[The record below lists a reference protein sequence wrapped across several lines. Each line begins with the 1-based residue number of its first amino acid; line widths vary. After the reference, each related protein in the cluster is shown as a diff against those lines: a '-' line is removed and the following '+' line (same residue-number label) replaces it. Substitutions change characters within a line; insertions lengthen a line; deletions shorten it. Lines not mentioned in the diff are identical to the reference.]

1 MNTQPRR
8 PNSGPRTNGTSQPRA
23 GGPRR
28 PPTQAPANPRPSG
41 QSYAPPRSPSTQT
54 VHRSPPPYG
63 EVRPGQLPPQPDDR
77 RRLLQARET
86 PAVQM
91 QVQCCVPGKR
101 RKKVRLGPILL
112 LILIFLLIAAGL
124 VVGGIAYHR
133 RRQALDLAANAQT
146 AGVNTSEEGLL
157 VPATTAPPE
166 TDPPG
171 PAAILAAPTSA
182 TVQASEKVQSTHAIL
197 IDVST
202 GTVLAERLSTQR
214 IYPASM
220 TKVMT
225 LIVAYENL
233 ESFDLTYTFT
243 SALINPLVEANASR
257 AGFAAGETVS
267 VIDLLYA
274 AALPSGAD
282 ATAAL
287 AEMVAGS
294 ESAFAE
300 RMNQKAAEMGLTGTH
315 FTNASGLH
323 DDNHYSTAREIAAIF
338 SYAMQ
343 IEPLRE
349 ILSTY
354 QYTTAKTPQNP
365 EGLLLTSTLFSYL
378 SGDELPG
385 IKLTAG
391 KTGYTLEAR
400 RCLVSMAVRD
410 DGREFIAVVVGGE
423 NKWIPITD
431 SIELYALCLPDDMEV
446 ADAES

>member
-1 MNTQPRR
+1 
-8 PNSGPRTNGTSQPRA
+8 
-23 GGPRR
+23 
-28 PPTQAPANPRPSG
+28 
-41 QSYAPPRSPSTQT
+41 
-54 VHRSPPPYG
+54 
-63 EVRPGQLPPQPDDR
+63 
-77 RRLLQARET
+77 
-86 PAVQM
+86 M
-91 QVQCCVPGKR
+91 QVQCCIPQKR
-101 RKKVRLGPILL
+101 RKKMRLGPILL
-112 LILIFLLIAAGL
+112 LILIFLLIAGGIAA
-124 VVGGIAYHR
+124 GGIAYHR
-133 RRQALDLAANAQT
+133 HRQALDLAAMAQT
-146 AGVNTSEEGLL
+146 AGVNTSEEGRL
-157 VPATTAPPE
+157 VPVTTVPPE
-166 TDPPG
+166 TEPPA

-197 IDVST
+197 IDLSN

-225 LIVAYENL
+225 LIVAYENI

-243 SALINPLVEANASR
+243 NALINPLVEANASR
-257 AGFAAGETVS
+257 AGFAPGETVP

-282 ATAAL
+282 ATSAL
-287 AEMVAGS
+287 AELVAGS
-294 ESAFAE
+294 EAAFAE
-300 RMNQKAAEMGLTGTH
+300 RMNEKAAEMGLTGTH

-354 QYTTAKTPQNP
+354 QYTTQKTTQHP
-365 EGLLLTSTLFSYL
+365 EGILLTSTLFSLL

-385 IKLTAG
+385 MKLTAG
-391 KTGYTLEAR
+391 KTGYTLEAH

-423 NKWIPITD
+423 NKWVPITD
-431 SIELYALCLPDDMEV
+431 SVELYALCLRDEAATQAP
-446 ADAES
+446 

>member
-1 MNTQPRR
+1 M
-8 PNSGPRTNGTSQPRA
+8 A
-23 GGPRR
+23 GG
-28 PPTQAPANPRPSG
+28 
-41 QSYAPPRSPSTQT
+41 
-54 VHRSPPPYG
+54 V
-63 EVRPGQLPPQPDDR
+63 
-77 RRLLQARET
+77 
-86 PAVQM
+86 
-91 QVQCCVPGKR
+91 
-101 RKKVRLGPILL
+101 
-112 LILIFLLIAAGL
+112 
-124 VVGGIAYHR
+124 AYHR
-133 RRQALDLAANAQT
+133 RRKALDLAANAQT

-182 TVQASEKVQSTHAIL
+182 TVQAREKVQYTHAIL
-197 IDVST
+197 IDVSN

-323 DDNHYSTAREIAAIF
+323 DDNHYSTVSEIAAIS

-343 IEPLRE
+343 LEPLRE

-354 QYTTAKTPQNP
+354 QYTTATTPQNP

>member
-1 MNTQPRR
+1 MNTQPQR
-8 PNSGPRTNGTSQPRA
+8 PSRGPRTDGTSQPRT

-28 PPTQAPANPRPSG
+28 PPVQTPINPGRTWQG
-41 QSYAPPRSPSTQT
+41 YAPPRSAAPQT
-54 VHRSPPPYG
+54 VRRPQPPYG
-63 EVRPGQLPPQPDDR
+63 EVRPSQQLPRPDDR
-77 RRLLQARET
+77 QRLLQARE
-86 PAVQM
+86 AQVQM

-101 RKKVRLGPILL
+101 RKKVHLGPILL
-112 LILIFLLIAAGL
+112 LILIFLAVAGGL
-124 VVGGIAYHR
+124 VAGGIAYHR
-133 RRQALDLAANAQT
+133 HRQALDLAAMAQT
-146 AGVNTSEEGLL
+146 AGVNTSEEGIL
-157 VPATTAPPE
+157 VPVTTAPPE
-166 TDPPG
+166 TEPPA

-182 TVQASEKVQSTHAIL
+182 TIQASEKVQSTHAIL
-197 IDVST
+197 IDTSN

-225 LIVAYENL
+225 LIVAYENI

-243 SALINPLVEANASR
+243 SELINPLVEANASR
-257 AGFAAGETVS
+257 AGFAPGETVS
-267 VIDLLYA
+267 VIDLFYA

-282 ATAAL
+282 ATTAL
-287 AEMVAGS
+287 AELVAGS
-294 ESAFAE
+294 EAAFAE
-300 RMNQKAAEMGLTGTH
+300 RMNEKAAEMGLTGTH
-315 FTNASGLH
+315 FVNASGLH

-354 QYTTAKTPQNP
+354 QYTTQKTSQHP
-365 EGLLLTSTLFSYL
+365 EGILLTSTLFSL
-378 SGDELPG
+378 LAGDELPG
-385 IKLTAG
+385 MKITAG
-391 KTGYTLEAR
+391 KTGYTLEAH

-431 SIELYALCLPDDMEV
+431 SVELYALCLRDEAA
-446 ADAES
+446 ADSP